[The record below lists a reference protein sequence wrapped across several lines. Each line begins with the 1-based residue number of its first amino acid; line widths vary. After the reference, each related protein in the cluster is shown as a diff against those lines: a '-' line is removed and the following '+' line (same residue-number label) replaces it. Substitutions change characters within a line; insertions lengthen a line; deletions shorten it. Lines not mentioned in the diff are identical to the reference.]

1 MLARIKNPR
10 RESTQIIAKT
20 RITGEYI
27 CIDGGMTRQMIYHG
41 ENGWR
46 LQ

>member
-1 MLARIKNPR
+1 MLARMKILR
-10 RESTQIIAKT
+10 RESAQIIAKT
-20 RITGEYI
+20 RITDENI